1 MKNEEFV
8 TAREVTKKN
17 RLQEMNQMLLFAAFF
32 MLHAAFFISPVR
44 AQVTAKIEPI
54 EMMIGEQAQVTVTV
68 DASEDAK
75 VEWPTFQPRQ
85 EIVAGVEVISTQHP
99 SPNTLVVTLT
109 SFDGNL
115 YYLPPFK
122 VKVNGKAAESK
133 SLALKVTKVEVDT
146 TKLEKFFG
154 PKDVQDNPFLWSDW
168 SLSFWL
174 SVLMLVMLAVAYYL
188 YLRLRDNKPI
198 IAHIKIVKR
207 LLPHQKAMKEIE
219 QIKADKMVSSE
230 NQKEYYTK
238 LTDTLRKY
246 IEERYGF
253 SAMEMTSTE
262 IIERLTATDDP
273 QSLSELRQLFM
284 TADLVKFAK
293 YSTMINE
300 NDANLVNAIDFI
312 NQTKL
317 ENQPTEEVQKPQLT
331 EADLR
336 SQKERRVL
344 KWVIRA
350 MMAVIAALFCFIVY
364 SVYQLLI

>member
-1 MKNEEFV
+1 
-8 TAREVTKKN
+8 
-17 RLQEMNQMLLFAAFF
+17 MLMACYLLTFAQASVK
-32 MLHAAFFISPVR
+32 AVIN
-44 AQVTAKIEPI
+44 PI
-54 EMMIGEQAQVTVTV
+54 EMLIGQQATVTLTV
-68 DASEDAK
+68 EAKDDAK
-75 VEWPTFQPRQ
+75 VEWPVLQARQ
-85 EIVAGVEVISTQHP
+85 MLVPGVEVVNTHHP
-99 SPNTLVVTLT
+99 DSRTMDIVLT

-115 YYLPPFK
+115 YPLPAFK
-122 VKVNGKAAESK
+122 VKVDGKDYQSSE
-133 SLALKVTKVEVDT
+133 LALKVLEVEVDT
-146 TKLEKFFG
+146 TQMNKFYP

-168 SLSFWL
+168 SAPFWL
-174 SVLMLVMLAVAYYL
+174 SVLVLLLIAIGYYL
-188 YLRLRDNKPI
+188 YLRLRDNKPV

-253 SAMEMTSTE
+253 SAMEMTSSE
-262 IIERLTATDDP
+262 IIERLMATGDQ
-273 QSLSELRQLFM
+273 QSLDELRQLFL

-317 ENQPTEEVQKPQLT
+317 ENLPTEEVEKPQLS
-331 EADLR
+331 EADQR

-344 KWVIRA
+344 KGVIWA
-350 MMAVIAALFCFIVY
+350 IVAVAACLFCYAVY
-364 SVYQLLI
+364 SVYLLLI